1 MTSCFLVLFL
11 PVRAP
16 ARFLFLCLPLI
27 SDFLRPPSDHSFIN
41 HHQRHYLFFR
51 IIASMGN
58 MKWAR
63 ELLFLPS
70 LQGHMAEV
78 PVLIW
83 GEGKRSDKT
92 SWTNWHTVK
101 QDLKDESPA
110 EGGKLVQAAGSEGT
124 KNMRH
129 LGTERGERG
138 WEVRQER

>member
-1 MTSCFLVLFL
+1 MPHIIHFCLESVPPWLFGGGVQEKEPCGTGSQLTFLASVTSCFLVLFL
-11 PVRAP
+11 TVRAP

-41 HHQRHYLFFR
+41 HHQRHYLCFR

-63 ELLFLPS
+63 ELLFPPS

-92 SWTNWHTVK
+92 S
-101 QDLKDESPA
+101 
-110 EGGKLVQAAGSEGT
+110 
-124 KNMRH
+124 
-129 LGTERGERG
+129 
-138 WEVRQER
+138 